1 MRGHIAASEAAE
13 EVLFRTLKVEP
24 VLPWSL
30 CLAPMLDWLFMR
42 LVTTSNSCKEIQLII
57 RRIFKR
63 LMAKYNTNLCVDV
76 AVAVEV
82 EHLECDLEV
91 AARRREHRQQE
102 DVVGERDQ
110 AAFTG
115 EREEGEKSS

>member
-1 MRGHIAASEAAE
+1 M
-13 EVLFRTLKVEP
+13 P
-24 VLPWSL
+24 
-30 CLAPMLDWLFMR
+30 LA
-42 LVTTSNSCKEIQLII
+42 NKN
-57 RRIFKR
+57 
-63 LMAKYNTNLCVDV
+63 ANLCVDV

-91 AARRREHRQQE
+91 AARSREHRQQE